1 MRFSLVFAPSDTG
14 EKQATV
20 SVQFGG
26 GSELTLA
33 LSGIGVPAQLAFV
46 PESYDFGVQPVDS
59 EQETGFQVT
68 NTGEASVR
76 VENPEI
82 ASPGS
87 SAFSIGSSDCFGR
100 LLNPSDS
107 CLLQVHFNPHDPV
120 AYSAQARVSANGV
133 FFTADLTGVGGQ
145 PIVEGSPNPADFGAA
160 TVGATGAIR
169 TITLT
174 NSGNLAAPAYFTGAI
189 SGGDAGSFRL
199 LDESCTAAAL
209 EPAASCT
216 AHVSF
221 APVSAGAKTAKLSF
235 LSDTNSGTQVT
246 LTGEGVAA
254 AVTLA
259 PPGFNFGPRAA
270 GTKSRRR
277 LFAVRNE
284 GSTSLDLGVAVIVGA
299 NLDQFVLAGNTCT
312 GVTLGAG
319 EECRLRVRFAPDS
332 KGAKAAT
339 LRIDSDAGAFTASL
353 RGRGTPA
360 RHRPRRG
367 KTRGATRHRV
377 ALRGARQVAG

>member
-1 MRFSLVFAPSDTG
+1 MPAFSALSRSIGATALALALAAAAVLPAASLAAPPEGVTISPSPGTFPLTTVGDSSPAQEFEIANGGAEAPSIETIVVEGPDFGGFRTQPVQLRRTFLSRHCAFFVTFAPSDAG

-33 LSGIGVPAQLAFV
+33 LSGTAVAPQLAFA
-46 PESYDFGVQPVDS
+46 PGSYDYGVQPPDS

-82 ASPGS
+82 VGPGF
-87 SAFSIGSSDCFGR
+87 SAFFIGSSDCSGR
-100 LLNPSDS
+100 LLNPSES
-107 CLLQVHFNPHDPV
+107 CSLQVHFSPHDPV

-145 PIVEGSPNPADFGAA
+145 SIVEGSPNPADFGAA
-160 TVGATGAIR
+160 TVGGTGALR

-174 NSGNLAAPAYFTGAI
+174 NSGNIAAPAYFTGAI

-216 AHVSF
+216 AHVASSRS
-221 APVSAGAKTAKLSF
+221 AP
-235 LSDTNSGTQVT
+235 
-246 LTGEGVAA
+246 
-254 AVTLA
+254 A
-259 PPGFNFGPRAA
+259 P
-270 GTKSRRR
+270 
-277 LFAVRNE
+277 
-284 GSTSLDLGVAVIVGA
+284 
-299 NLDQFVLAGNTCT
+299 
-312 GVTLGAG
+312 
-319 EECRLRVRFAPDS
+319 
-332 KGAKAAT
+332 
-339 LRIDSDAGAFTASL
+339 
-353 RGRGTPA
+353 
-360 RHRPRRG
+360 RPRSCPSS
-367 KTRGATRHRV
+367 ATRTAVPRS
-377 ALRGARQVAG
+377 R